1 MSRPA
6 LDLFDAVFKESKRKN
21 SENGRKNSDTSE
33 NDVGIL
39 HAKKSPFFKNSSKFW
54 LRTLLYDNAAQKR
67 IDLQLQVKTTYRKG
81 LMLIWS
87 SNFEL
92 LVLDT
97 DALRRRTPSRPR
109 AREQRER
116 EERVERDLARRTNAK
131 IYNRCNSR
139 TDMKISKM

>member
-81 LMLIWS
+81 PQIFFLTS
-87 SNFEL
+87 
-92 LVLDT
+92 LDMSEVDT
-97 DALRRRTPSRPR
+97 
-109 AREQRER
+109 
-116 EERVERDLARRTNAK
+116 V
-131 IYNRCNSR
+131 
-139 TDMKISKM
+139 